1 MEHERLARDDSR
13 FQNLFSIHLGTDFAT
28 GDAVGYKPKAK
39 NVALIFFA
47 ISNILRGW
55 KVKGWMS
62 GE

>member
-1 MEHERLARDDSR
+1 M
-13 FQNLFSIHLGTDFAT
+13 DFAT
-28 GDAVGYKPKAK
+28 GEAVGYKPEAK
-39 NVALIFFA
+39 IVALNFFA